1 MPRRD
6 KRHVPFCSPIR
17 STESSC
23 SLDPYLRS
31 LFKRDFCAYLD
42 RPFSA
47 LFATY
52 RPSPPHPRHHGP
64 GTLMLD
70 HQKAVNPPFGAR
82 APILTAW
89 RPVKNPPDWCVWRLV
104 VSCAFLQSA
113 APTNPCQHSRTY
125 VQIQRACKV
134 WCAFTY
140 FSPLA
145 GRECGQSWLKSMPWP
160 RALASVRFTVR
171 FAVVQSFV

>member
-1 MPRRD
+1 MAND
-6 KRHVPFCSPIR
+6 LICN
-17 STESSC
+17 

-31 LFKRDFCAYLD
+31 LFKRDFCGAYY

-52 RPSPPHPRHHGP
+52 RPSPPQPRHHGP

-89 RPVKNPPDWCVWRLV
+89 RPVKNPRFRRVRRLV

-113 APTNPCQHSRTY
+113 APTNSCQHSRTY

-140 FSPLA
+140 FPPLA
-145 GRECGQSWLKSMPWP
+145 ARKRLQSWLTSMPRP
-160 RALASVRFTVR
+160 CALASVHFTAR

>member
-1 MPRRD
+1 MAL
-6 KRHVPFCSPIR
+6 H
-17 STESSC
+17 STCWVISN

-31 LFKRDFCAYLD
+31 LFKHDFCADSY
-42 RPFSA
+42 RPFPA

-64 GTLMLD
+64 GTLMID
-70 HQKAVNPPFGAR
+70 YQKAVNPPFVAR

-113 APTNPCQHSRTY
+113 APTNSCQHSRTY
-125 VQIQRACKV
+125 VRIQRARKF

-145 GRECGQSWLKSMPWP
+145 ARERGQSGPTSMPRP
-160 RALASVRFTVR
+160 RALAAVRFTAR
-171 FAVVQSFV
+171 FAAVQSFV

>member
-1 MPRRD
+1 MLPRPLPSLSD
-6 KRHVPFCSPIR
+6 QSKAPPAHLP
-17 STESSC
+17 SS
-23 SLDPYLRS
+23 LRS
-31 LFKRDFCAYLD
+31 LFKRDFCGYSD
-42 RPFSA
+42 RHFSA

-64 GTLMLD
+64 VTLMLD
-70 HQKAVNPPFGAR
+70 YQKAVNSPFGAR

-113 APTNPCQHSRTY
+113 APTNSCQYSRAY
-125 VQIQRACKV
+125 VRIQRACKV

-140 FSPLA
+140 FPPLA
-145 GRECGQSWLKSMPWP
+145 GCERGQSWLNSMPWP
-160 RALASVRFTVR
+160 RALASVRFTAR